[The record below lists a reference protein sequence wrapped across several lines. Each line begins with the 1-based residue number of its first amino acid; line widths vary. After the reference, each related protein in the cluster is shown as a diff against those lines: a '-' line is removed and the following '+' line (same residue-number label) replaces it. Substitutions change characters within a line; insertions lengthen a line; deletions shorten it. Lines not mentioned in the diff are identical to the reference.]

1 MRLKITKCKNVSI
14 YYVIKTVYVDGK
26 EKTKTVERLG
36 TEQEVIQKANGED
49 PVVWAKKYID
59 ALNKEEKQG
68 TQKVL
73 IPKSPSAL
81 IKKDKQNSFNCG
93 YFFLEKI
100 YYALGLDNICNT
112 IYNKYK
118 ITFDLNSILSR
129 LVYSRI
135 IYPSSK
141 LATYEL
147 SKHFVEQ
154 PIFELQHI
162 YRALEIITKEN
173 NFIQSELYKNSLN
186 ISDRATGILYYDCTN
201 YFFEIEDEDEFRKYG
216 PSKEHRPNPIIQ
228 MGLFMDGNGIPLA
241 FNINSGNT
249 NEQQTLTPLEEKII
263 QDFKLS
269 KFVVCTDAGLAST
282 DNRKFNDKG
291 DRAFITTQSIKQ
303 LKKHLKDWALSPTDW
318 KLAGSDKTYNI
329 NSVQEKL
336 ENTTDETKKQ
346 KIKNLTFYKER
357 WINENG
363 LEQRL
368 IVTFSFKYQQYQRH
382 IREGQIVRAKKAIE
396 NKNFKLDKRKQTD
409 FKRFIK
415 QTNITSDGEV
425 ADKGIL
431 SIDMNIIAKEE
442 LFDGFYGVCTNLEDN
457 VKEIIK
463 VNHRRWEIEESFRI
477 MKSEFKARP
486 VYLSREDRIKAH
498 FVICYISLLI
508 HRLLEKKIE
517 EKFSSSEIIY
527 CLRNMNL
534 LNHGIDGYEPIYT
547 RTDLTDLLHEK
558 FGFRTDYEITSH
570 MEMKKILKNLKK

>member
-1 MRLKITKCKNVSI
+1 MRLKITKCKNVNI
-14 YYVIKTVYVDGK
+14 YYVIRTVYVDGK

-36 TEQEVIQKANGED
+36 TEEEVIQKANGED
-49 PVVWAKKYID
+49 PVVWSKKYID

-73 IPKSPSAL
+73 ISKSPSTL
-81 IKKDKQNSFNCG
+81 IEKDKQNSFNCG

-100 YYALGLDNICNT
+100 YYDLGLDNICSN
-112 IYNKYK
+112 ICNKYK
-118 ITFDLNSILSR
+118 FTFDLNSILSR
-129 LVYSRI
+129 LIYSRI

-154 PIFELQHI
+154 PNFELQHI

-173 NFIQSELYKNSLN
+173 DFIQSELYKNSLN

-291 DRAFITTQSIKQ
+291 ERAFITTQSIKQ
-303 LKKHLKDWALSPTDW
+303 LKKYLKDWALSPTDW
-318 KLAGSDKTYNI
+318 KLTGSDKTYNI

-382 IREGQIVRAKKAIE
+382 IREGQIERAKKAIE

-415 QTNITSDGEV
+415 QTNITSDGEI

-498 FVICYISLLI
+498 FIICYISLLI

-517 EKFSSSEIIY
+517 EKFSSSEIIC

-558 FGFRTDYEITSH
+558 FGFRTDYEITSP

>member
-81 IKKDKQNSFNCG
+81 IEKDKQNSFNCG

-100 YYALGLDNICNT
+100 YYALGLDSICNT

-154 PIFELQHI
+154 PNFELQHI
-162 YRALEIITKEN
+162 YPALEIITKEN
-173 NFIQSELYKNSLN
+173 DFIQSELYKNSLN

-201 YFFEIEDEDEFRKYG
+201 YFFEIEDEDDFRKYG

-228 MGLFMDGNGIPLA
+228 MGLFLDGNGIPLA

-291 DRAFITTQSIKQ
+291 ERAFITTQSIKQ

-318 KLAGSDKTYNI
+318 KLTGSDKTYNI

-336 ENTTDETKKQ
+336 DNTTDEIKKQ

-382 IREGQIVRAKKAIE
+382 IREGQIARAKKAIE
-396 NKNFKLDKRKQTD
+396 NKDFKLDKRKQTD

-442 LFDGFYGVCTNLEDN
+442 LLDGFYGICTNLEDN

-463 VNHRRWEIEESFRI
+463 VNHRRWEIEECFRI

>member
-1 MRLKITKCKNVSI
+1 MRLKITKCKNVNI

-26 EKTKTVERLG
+26 EKTKTVERIG
-36 TEQEVIQKANGED
+36 TEEEVIKKANGET

-59 ALNKEEKQG
+59 TLNEKEKQG
-68 TQKVL
+68 SQKVL
-73 IPKSPSAL
+73 IPKSPVTL

-100 YYALGLDNICNT
+100 YYALGLDNICSN

-118 ITFDLNSILSR
+118 FTFDLNNILSR

-147 SKHFVEQ
+147 SKNFVEQ
-154 PIFELQHI
+154 PNFELQHI
-162 YRALEIITKEN
+162 YRALEIIAKEN
-173 NFIQSELYKNSLN
+173 DFIQSELYQNSLN
-186 ISDRATGILYYDCTN
+186 IADRATGILYYDCTN
-201 YFFEIEDEDEFRKYG
+201 YFFEIEDEDDFRKYG
-216 PSKEHRPNPIIQ
+216 PSKEHRPNPIVQ

-241 FNINSGNT
+241 FNIHSGNT

-263 QDFKLS
+263 HDFKLS

-282 DNRKFNDKG
+282 DNRKFNNKG
-291 DRAFITTQSIKQ
+291 GRAFITTQSIKL

-336 ENTTDETKKQ
+336 ENTTDETKKK

-357 WINENG
+357 WLNENG

-382 IREGQIVRAKKAIE
+382 IREGQIERAKKAIE

-415 QTNITSDGEV
+415 QTNITSDGEI

-431 SIDMNIIAKEE
+431 SIDMNMIAKEE
-442 LFDGFYGVCTNLEDN
+442 LFDGFYGVCTNLDDD

-498 FVICYISLLI
+498 FIICYISLLI
-508 HRLLEKKIE
+508 HRLLEKKIDE
-517 EKFSSSEIIY
+517 QFSSSEVIN

-558 FGFRTDYEITSH
+558 FDFRTDYEITSP
-570 MEMKKILKNLKK
+570 MEMKKILKSLKK

>member
-81 IKKDKQNSFNCG
+81 IEKDKQNSFNCG

-100 YYALGLDNICNT
+100 YYALGLDSICNT

-154 PIFELQHI
+154 PNFELQHI

-173 NFIQSELYKNSLN
+173 DFIQSELYKNSLN

-291 DRAFITTQSIKQ
+291 ERAFITTQSIKQ

-318 KLAGSDKTYNI
+318 KLTGSDKTYNI

-336 ENTTDETKKQ
+336 DNTTDEIKKQ

-382 IREGQIVRAKKAIE
+382 IREGQIARAKKAIE

-442 LFDGFYGVCTNLEDN
+442 LLDGFYGICTNLEDN

>member
-81 IKKDKQNSFNCG
+81 IEKDKQNSFNCG

-100 YYALGLDNICNT
+100 YYALGLDSICNT

-154 PIFELQHI
+154 PNFELQHI

-173 NFIQSELYKNSLN
+173 DFIQSELYKNSLN

-291 DRAFITTQSIKQ
+291 ERAFITTQSIKQ

-318 KLAGSDKTYNI
+318 KLTGSDKTYNI

-336 ENTTDETKKQ
+336 DNTTDEIKKQ

-382 IREGQIVRAKKAIE
+382 IREGQIARAKKAIE
-396 NKNFKLDKRKQTD
+396 NKDFKLDKRKQTD

-442 LFDGFYGVCTNLEDN
+442 LLDGFYGICTNLEDN

-463 VNHRRWEIEESFRI
+463 VNHRRWEIEECFRI